1 MRSLVILFITF
12 FTVSNICYSQ
22 NKSINSLSSSFSQG
36 SISIVQI
43 LGGGVFDMIP
53 LDSSN
58 DIEISYTN
66 PNCNLLYFKTKNI
79 SGDALI
85 VMYDLLGNVLLEDK
99 MIINERKI
107 NNIKFRFVNN
117 GNYILKIKSM
127 NKVFT
132 QKIIYKCG

>member
-1 MRSLVILFITF
+1 MRLIKTLLIIFITGL
-12 FTVSNICYSQ
+12 NICYSQ
-22 NKSINSLSSSFSQG
+22 NKSINSLSSSFSGG

-43 LGGGVFDMIP
+43 AGGGVFDMLL
-53 LDSSN
+53 LDSSSE
-58 DIEISYTN
+58 IAISYTN
-66 PNCNLLYFKTKNI
+66 PNCNFLYFKTKNI

-85 VMYDLLGNVLLEDK
+85 ALYDLLGNVLLEDK

-132 QKIIYKCG
+132 QKIIYRCS

>member
-1 MRSLVILFITF
+1 MRFLKILFVII
-12 FTVSNICYSQ
+12 FTSLNICYSQ
-22 NKSINSLSSSFSQG
+22 NKSINTLSSSFSQG

-53 LDSSN
+53 FDSSN

-79 SGDALI
+79 SGYALI
-85 VMYDLLGNVLLEDK
+85 VLYDLLGNVLLEDK

-117 GNYILKIKSM
+117 GNYILKIESM

-132 QKIIYKCG
+132 QKIIYRCG

>member
-1 MRSLVILFITF
+1 MFKKLIFLVLINVFNF
-12 FTVSNICYSQ
+12 CYSQ

-36 SISIVQI
+36 AISIVQI
-43 LGGGVFDMIP
+43 AGGGNFDMIP
-53 LDSSN
+53 LNSSN

-79 SGDALI
+79 SGDASIAL
-85 VMYDLLGNVLLEDK
+85 YDMLGNVLLEDK
-99 MIINERKI
+99 MIINEKKI

-117 GNYILKIKSM
+117 GNYILKIESV

-132 QKIIYKCG
+132 QKIIYRCD